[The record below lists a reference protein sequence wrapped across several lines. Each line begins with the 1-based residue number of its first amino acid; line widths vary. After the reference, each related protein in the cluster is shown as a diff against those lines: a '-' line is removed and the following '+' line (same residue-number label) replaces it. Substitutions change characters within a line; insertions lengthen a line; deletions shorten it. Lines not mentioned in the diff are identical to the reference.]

1 MVLWGSLRKL
11 KVGSLILKT
20 SEETGTGGCLAFRF
34 SKNQNHWLLKKSK
47 NCWAPV
53 QIVWSA
59 WGVFVWCQ
67 IHISSIGLWSLSTKE
82 MCKYEMFGAK
92 YNYNP
97 RSMALQPV
105 NQGCP
110 EPKVSGEI
118 HLPTIQARG
127 PAVLAHLV

>member
-1 MVLWGSLRKL
+1 MSTGSN
-11 KVGSLILKT
+11 SIDQH
-20 SEETGTGGCLAFRF
+20 GGFLFGV
-34 SKNQNHWLLKKSK
+34 KY
-47 NCWAPV
+47 
-53 QIVWSA
+53 ISA
-59 WGVFVWCQ
+59 QLDFGA
-67 IHISSIGLWSLSTKE
+67 LSTKE
-82 MCKYEMFGAK
+82 MCKYKMFGAK

-118 HLPTIQARG
+118 HLPTIQAIG